1 MLKYKT
7 NYIKYLLLAISF
19 MAMIG
24 AYKDTFAQGRD
35 RSKFQIG
42 FIDTSGSYIDTSLIS
57 DTTKIRGPID
67 STARVNNFKFERVD
81 EPVPDYGVWRS
92 SLLLY
97 GSSQVTY
104 SVKFD
109 SLDNVIIS
117 ETIDNEQLKVP
128 LVIPLD
134 KYIALRS
141 ELGLKDQFYRI
152 VSDKF
157 QIETQDDLEKLFK
170 NITEIT
176 IPLPFA
182 TETIFGP
189 PTINLKINGIIDIT
203 ASYQRSTNDLST
215 ILSESQ
221 NQNNINF
228 KQEVQV
234 TTKGTVGDKLTVDAD
249 WNSQRT
255 FEFENQLKLK
265 YTGYPDEVIQLIE
278 AGNVSLETRSNL
290 IGSTQALFGVKAQFK
305 LGPLTLTTIASQKKS
320 EKKEVNITGGS
331 VETPFDISIYDYAET
346 NYLLDETW
354 GQYFTRYYTNGNT
367 PIDVT
372 DVQVWVYAEPN
383 NPNKR
388 FVYGLDTLGI
398 RPTGGYFF
406 PDTTTAVPGHV
417 LIGNFVKLDASEY
430 TWNRYA
436 GYITLNGNL
445 QSYGKDAIAVA
456 YKFNDSISSG
466 KQIGDFVNDVSSNA
480 MLKLKLLRYE
490 SQKPPDQDPNYAR
503 LWNRMLKN
511 IYNLGVRNIKNDPA
525 NLTFNIYYSEPGQ
538 TPTPQYN
545 GTGPKNGKTYMNI
558 TGVDY
563 RVNGDPTTV
572 LPDGD
577 NNFDFFPGNTIDLAN
592 GNIIFP
598 SLRPFSTT
606 LREKGVEDIYIG
618 KNDTIYT
625 SSKSTAQNFGNLKFT
640 LKGNAKGDASSRYSL
655 GFNLVEGSVKVF
667 NGTVE
672 LAQGIDYSI
681 DYSLG
686 ELVIINASALV
697 AGANLKI
704 TYETN
709 DLFQLASKTLLGTR
723 AEFQF
728 NKTSYLGFTL
738 INLKQQ
744 TLNNKIRIGE
754 EPTNNTIIG
763 FDASTD
769 IKTNFL
775 TKLVNKIPGY
785 NTKEESI
792 LNLKG
797 EIAFMLPDPNTLKS
811 IIPSDNGEAVAY
823 IDDFEGVKKVIPL
836 GLNPLSWTLSSI
848 PYDNVL
854 VPGVLEDAVRDSL
867 MSRKRGRLNWYNLLN
882 NVPILEVYPNRS
894 VASNQNQSLTPM
906 VFDIKPDSVGAYNY
920 IKYSDFAAEGPAENK
935 WSGVFKYINSS
946 QTNLVDENINY
957 IEVWMQVNG
966 GRPVL
971 NDSAKMLID
980 LGTITEKIITSKRMP
995 LNSSNPNTNY
1005 HTEDKNSSGQLDV
1018 GEDNGID
1025 GQPNSAENTYFSEL
1039 SAETGG
1045 DPSRDDYQWVQGSG
1059 NYVSFNGTE
1068 QNATNL
1074 TEAKR
1079 IDTEDLN
1086 NNGNLDLINNYFE
1099 YSIPLDS
1106 ASFTNHPFV
1115 AGGGNA
1121 GWYQF
1126 IIPLDQWKRTVGNNA
1141 TLTNI
1146 QYARVWFKG
1155 FEQQT
1160 QIKIVDFNL
1169 VGNQWVKS
1177 NKNDTS
1183 YSVSVVNIE
1192 DNPNY
1197 YSPPVDG
1204 LRQKDQTQVDQNVL
1218 SNEQSMSLDVTDI
1231 LPGQGKYVFKSF
1243 TTRPIDL
1250 VNYKIFKVFVNGD
1263 SSFTY
1268 TNPNKYDAAVVVR
1281 LGNDSSNYY
1290 EYRAPIRPDIRP
1302 MTPWNSL
1309 NEVIINLSEL
1319 TAIKQKADSTGLIHY
1334 EPVVNGPP
1342 GAYYGVIGSPS
1353 IRDVRQITLGVYN
1366 NNDDPIVT
1374 RELTGSVW
1382 FDEMRVIKTNDASG
1396 YAFTLSAGL
1405 KIADLA
1411 TLNFSYNKTD
1421 PNFHSLETSFGNL
1434 TTANSWEFSGLV
1446 NAHKIIN
1453 ALLSKYISVKFKD
1466 FFTLPISFSHQEIL
1480 DKPKYLPATDI
1491 DLETA
1496 ANNKYAQIL
1505 EETGNQELAAY
1516 YADQIRVA
1524 SQTLRIANR
1533 FSITGAKFTFPGDNF
1548 FVQQIL
1554 NKLEVNFVRN
1564 TYTERTP
1571 TLESK
1576 YAWDMNGSVGLSTDI
1591 DLMNSLNL
1599 KIGRFLPFG
1608 EEFKEARMYFFFPF
1622 MPLAPLFTNNIA
1634 LSGSFNRRRGDEKLR
1649 ASFTN
1654 SPTSRQFDASRGFT
1668 MNWKFIENWMIDV
1681 QGDYSF
1687 RSGSDLTYL
1696 ETTNDSLRLQRNNA
1710 EIYDDIFFNNGLI
1723 NWGKDLDYSQTVS
1736 INPKFNIPGLRD
1748 FIDLTGSYRVIYGWR
1763 ASQFNNAQGSNVGF
1777 NSDLQATAFVKLNSI
1792 FKLFSKSNNLMGG
1805 SKKEFQDQNPAD
1817 LLKLLKTFIP
1827 DQVSVTYA
1835 QTKQLQNPAIQ
1846 GRPGFGNFWMQFNSK
1861 ENLGPSRMYQL
1872 GWETDP
1878 GRRIPL
1884 LNLVD
1889 NLNLNNTYTLNTF
1902 INPIFP
1908 DNLKLS
1914 FTYKTGTGTVN
1925 SLTYNSDSSGFIG
1938 TPINTLENRT
1948 VTRPSFFVSE
1958 GVIED
1963 KLGIFLGDTTS
1974 GVSQA
1979 QFFSENFEKNM
1990 VSFPFPSWTLSLT
2003 GIEKFEMFQN
2013 IAQAVTLES
2022 GYSSEYRKVISYDG
2036 RTPEYI
2042 SAQALTSGFTPLIG
2056 VNFTFKQ
2063 ISGGNLT
2070 ASFKLSNTNNFI
2082 FEPNNAKL
2090 TNTAT
2095 NDIAINASF
2104 TKSGFSL
2111 PLFGLSLEN
2120 NLTIS
2125 FSYTRTK
2132 NDPKVWSYLSN
2143 IWESNSQNG
2152 STSTT
2157 LNPSIQYNLSRS
2169 VTMQL
2174 FYKYTKIEP
2183 TGSNLQITT
2192 RTTNEA
2198 GLNIRLQIQ

>member
-1 MLKYKT
+1 MFVVL
-7 NYIKYLLLAISF
+7 F
-19 MAMIG
+19 CCV
-24 AYKDTFAQGRD
+24 KDTFGQGRD
-35 RSKFQIG
+35 RSKFQLG

-67 STARVNNFKFERVD
+67 STARVNNFKYERTD
-81 EPVPDYGVWRS
+81 EPVPEFGNYIS
-92 SLLLY
+92 PLLLY
-97 GSSQVTY
+97 RSNQIEYT
-104 SVKFD
+104 VKFD
-109 SLDNVIIS
+109 TLNNVVITES
-117 ETIDNEQLKVP
+117 FQGEQLKVP

-134 KYIALRS
+134 KYIEVRS
-141 ELGLKDQFYRI
+141 RLEVQNQFYRI
-152 VSDKF
+152 VADKY
-157 QIETQDDLEKLFK
+157 QIETEDDLTKLFK

-182 TETIFGP
+182 SETIFGP

-203 ASYQRSTNDLST
+203 TSYQRSTNDLAT
-215 ILSESQ
+215 ITSVSQ

-265 YTGYPDEVIQLIE
+265 YTGYPDEVIQSIE

-346 NYLLDETW
+346 NYLFDENW

-388 FVYGLDTLGI
+388 FVYGLDTLAVKPI
-398 RPTGGYFF
+398 GGYVFT
-406 PDTTTAVPGHV
+406 DTTTAIPGHV
-417 LIGNFVKLDASEY
+417 LIGNFVKLDASEFS
-430 TWNRYA
+430 WNRYA

-445 QSYGKDAIAVA
+445 QAYGKDAIAVA
-456 YKFNDSISSG
+456 YKFNDSTATG
-466 KQIGDFVNDVSSNA
+466 LQIGDFVNDVSSNA

-511 IYNLGVRNIKNDPA
+511 IYNLGVRNVKNDPSS
-525 NLTFNIYYSEPGQ
+525 LTFNIYYSEPGQ

-545 GTGPKNGKTYMNI
+545 GSGPKSGKTYMNI
-558 TGVDY
+558 TGIDY
-563 RVNGDPTTV
+563 RVNGDPSTI

-577 NNFDFFPGNTIDLAN
+577 NYFDFFPGNTVDLTN

-606 LREKGVEDIYIG
+606 LRNKGIEEIYIG
-618 KNDTIYT
+618 KNDTIYS
-625 SSKSTAQNFGNLKFT
+625 SSKLTAQNFGSLKFNLKGT
-640 LKGNAKGDASSRYSL
+640 AKGDASSRYSL

-667 NGTVE
+667 NGSVE
-672 LAQGIDYSI
+672 LLAGIDYSI

-686 ELVIINASALV
+686 ELLIINASALV

-723 AEFQF
+723 AELQF
-728 NKTSYLGFTL
+728 NKTTYLGFTL

-792 LNLKG
+792 LNFKG

-823 IDDFEGVKKVIPL
+823 IDDFEGVKKTIPL

-854 VPGVLEDAVRDSL
+854 VPGILSDTERDSL

-882 NVPILEVYPNRS
+882 NVPIIEVYPNRQT
-894 VASNQNQSLTPM
+894 ATNQNQSLTPF
-906 VFDIKPDSVGAYNY
+906 VLDIKPDSVGAYNY
-920 IKYSDFAAEGPAENK
+920 IKKSDFDIEGVPRDK
-935 WSGVFKYINSS
+935 WSGIFKFINSS
-946 QTNLVDENINY
+946 QTNLLDENINY

-966 GRPVL
+966 GHPLL
-971 NDSAKMLID
+971 NDSAKMIID
-980 LGTITEKIITSKRMP
+980 LGAISEKIITSKIMP

-1025 GQPNSAENTYFSEL
+1025 GQPNSAELLYFPL
-1039 SAETGG
+1039 LGPETGG
-1045 DPSRDDYQWVQGSG
+1045 DPSRDDYSWVQGSN

-1099 YSIPLDS
+1099 YVIPLDA
-1106 ASFTNHPFV
+1106 ASFGNHPFI

-1126 IIPLDQWKRTVGNNA
+1126 IIPLEEWKRTVGNNA

-1146 QYARVWFKG
+1146 QFARVWFKG
-1155 FEQQT
+1155 FEQNT

-1177 NKNDTS
+1177 NKNDTT
-1183 YSVSVVNIE
+1183 YTVSVVNIE
-1192 DNPNY
+1192 DNPNI
-1197 YSPPVDG
+1197 YSPPVEG
-1204 LRQKDQTQVDQNVL
+1204 LRQKDQSQVNQNVL
-1218 SNEQSMSLDVTDI
+1218 SNEQSISLDVSDI
-1231 LPGQGKYVFKSF
+1231 LPGQGKYIFKSYN
-1243 TTRPIDL
+1243 TRALDL
-1250 VNYKIFKVFVNGD
+1250 INYKILKVFVNGD
-1263 SSFTY
+1263 SSFSY
-1268 TNPNKYDAAVVVR
+1268 TNSSKYDAAVVIR
-1281 LGNDSSNYY
+1281 IGNDTSNYY
-1290 EYRAPIRPDIRP
+1290 EYRAPIRPDVRP
-1302 MTPWNSL
+1302 MTPWNTF
-1309 NEVIINLSEL
+1309 NEVVINLSDL
-1319 TAIKQKADSTGLIHY
+1319 TSIKQKVDSLGIIHY
-1334 EPVVNGPP
+1334 EPVINGPP
-1342 GAYYGVIGSPS
+1342 GAMYGVIGRPS

-1366 NNDDPIVT
+1366 NNDDPIIT
-1374 RELTGSVW
+1374 KELTGSVW

-1396 YAFTLSAGL
+1396 YAFTLSTSL

-1421 PNFHSLETSFGNL
+1421 PNFHSLERSFGNL
-1434 TTANSWEFSGLV
+1434 TTANSWEISGLF
-1446 NAHKIIN
+1446 NAHKLLN
-1453 ALLSKYISVKFKD
+1453 ALLSKYVSVKFKN
-1466 FFTLPISFSHQEIL
+1466 FFTIPISFSHLEVL

-1491 DLETA
+1491 ELETA
-1496 ANNKYAQIL
+1496 ANNKYAEIL
-1505 EETGNQELAAY
+1505 AQTGSQETAEY
-1516 YADQIRVA
+1516 YADRIRVA
-1524 SQTLRIANR
+1524 AQTLRIANR
-1533 FSITGAKFTFPGDNF
+1533 FSVSGAKFTFPGENF
-1548 FVQQIL
+1548 FVKQIL
-1554 NKLEVNFVRN
+1554 NKIEVNFVRN
-1564 TYTERTP
+1564 TYTERNP

-1576 YAWDMNGSVGLSTDI
+1576 NAWDMNGSVGLSSDI

-1599 KIGRFLPFG
+1599 KIGKFLPFG

-1622 MPLAPLFTNNIA
+1622 MPLAPLFTNNIS

-1649 ASFTN
+1649 ASFNN
-1654 SPTSRQFDASRGFT
+1654 SPVSRQFDANRGFN
-1668 MNWKFIENWMIDV
+1668 MNWKFIENWIV
-1681 QGDYSF
+1681 NVHGDYSF

-1696 ETTNDSLRLQRNNA
+1696 ETTNDSLRLERN
-1710 EIYDDIFFNNGLI
+1710 ESQIFDDIFFNNGLI

-1748 FIDLTGSYRVIYGWR
+1748 FIDLTSSYRVIYGWR
-1763 ASQFNNAQGSNVGF
+1763 ASQFNNAQGSNVGY
-1777 NSDLQATAFVKLNSI
+1777 NTDLQATAFLKISQL
-1792 FKLFSKSNNLMGG
+1792 FKLFKPKNNIMGG
-1805 SKKEFQDQNPAD
+1805 SKQGYQNQDPQD
-1817 LLKLLKTFIP
+1817 LIKLLGTFIP
-1827 DQVSVTYA
+1827 EQISVTFA

-1846 GRPGFGNFWMQFNSK
+1846 GRPGFGNFWMQFGSK
-1861 ENLGPSRMYQL
+1861 EYLGPSRMYQL
-1872 GWETDP
+1872 GWQTDP
-1878 GRRIPL
+1878 GKRIPL
-1884 LNLVD
+1884 LSLTD
-1889 NLNLNNTYTLNTF
+1889 NFNLNNSYTFNTF

-1908 DNLKLS
+1908 NSLKIN
-1914 FTYKTGTGTVN
+1914 FTYKTGTGTIN
-1925 SLTYNSDSSGFIG
+1925 SLTYNTDSFGFIG
-1938 TPINTLENRT
+1938 LPVNSIEIRT
-1948 VTRPSFFVSE
+1948 ITRPSFFVSS

-1963 KLGIFLGDTTS
+1963 KLGIPDTN
-1974 GVSQA
+1974 VNQA
-1979 QFFSENFEKNM
+1979 KFFAENFEKNL
-1990 VSFPFPSWTLSLT
+1990 VSFPFPSWTLTLT
-2003 GIEKFEMFQN
+2003 GIEKFEMFSN
-2013 IAQAVTLES
+2013 FAQSVTLES
-2022 GYSSEYRKVISYDG
+2022 GYSSEYRKVLSYDG

-2056 VNFTFKQ
+2056 VNFTFKP
-2063 ISGGNLT
+2063 ISDGNLT
-2070 ASFKLSNTNNFI
+2070 ASFKLSNTKNYLMD
-2082 FEPNNAKL
+2082 PNNAKL

-2095 NDIAINASF
+2095 NDLAINASF

-2111 PLFGLSLEN
+2111 PIFGLSLEN

-2132 NDPKVWSYLSN
+2132 NDPLVYSFLSGF
-2143 IWESNSQNG
+2143 WESNSQNG

>member
-1 MLKYKT
+1 M
-7 NYIKYLLLAISF
+7 KYLLIAISF
-19 MAMIG
+19 MAVTGIF
-24 AYKDTFAQGRD
+24 KDTFAQGRD

-42 FIDTSGSYIDTSLIS
+42 FVDTSGSYIDTSLIS

-67 STARVNNFKFERVD
+67 STARVNNFKFERTD
-81 EPVPDYGVWRS
+81 EPVPDYGNWRS

-97 GSSQVTY
+97 GSSQVNY

-109 SLDNVIIS
+109 SLNNAIIT
-117 ETIDNEQLKVP
+117 ETIDGEQLKVP
-128 LVIPLD
+128 LVIPFD
-134 KYIALRS
+134 KYIELRS
-141 ELGLKDQFYRI
+141 QLSVKDQFYRI
-152 VSDKF
+152 VSEKF

-346 NYLLDETW
+346 NYLLDERW
-354 GQYFTRYYTNGNT
+354 GHFFNRYYTGQNT
-367 PIDVT
+367 SLDVT
-372 DVQVWVYAEPN
+372 EIQVWVYAEPN

-388 FVYGLDTLGI
+388 FVYGVDDMPI
-398 RPTGGYFF
+398 RPTGGYTQYT
-406 PDTTTAVPGHV
+406 DTTTAIPGHV
-417 LIGNFVKLDASEY
+417 LIGNFVKLDASEF

-445 QSYGKDAIAVA
+445 QQLGKDAIAVA
-456 YKFNDSISSG
+456 FKYNDSSG
-466 KQIGDFVNDVSSNA
+466 TGFQIGDFDNQVSSNA
-480 MLKLKLLRYE
+480 MLKLRLLRYE
-490 SQKPPDQDPNYAR
+490 SQKPPDQDTNYAR

-511 IYNLGVRNIKNDPA
+511 IYNLPARNINNDPS
-525 NLTFNIYYSEPGQ
+525 NLKFNIYYTEPGQ
-538 TPTPQYN
+538 NPISTYN
-545 GTGPKNGKTYMNI
+545 GSGPKNGRSFMNI

-563 RVNGDPTTV
+563 RQNGNPSSN

-577 NNFDFFPGNTIDLAN
+577 NEFDFFPGNTIDLAN

-598 SLRPFSTT
+598 NLRPFTDQLIQQQIDT
-606 LREKGVEDIYIG
+606 GYIG
-618 KNDTIYT
+618 RNSLIYN
-625 SSKSTAQNFGNLKFT
+625 SSKTTAQNEGYIKFSF
-640 LKGNAKGDASSRYSL
+640 KGIVKGEASSRYSL

-697 AGANLKI
+697 TGANLKI

-728 NKTSYLGFTL
+728 NKTTYLGFTL

-854 VPGVLEDAVRDSL
+854 VPNVISDTERDSL

-920 IKYSDFAAEGPAENK
+920 IKYNEFAAEGPAENK

-946 QTNLVDENINY
+946 QTNLIDENINY

-966 GRPVL
+966 GQPIQ
-971 NDSAKMLID
+971 NDSARMLID
-980 LGTITEKIITSKRMP
+980 LGTISEKIITSKRMP
-995 LNSSNPNTNY
+995 LNTSNPNTNY

-1025 GQPNSAENTYFSEL
+1025 GQPNSQENITFSEL
-1039 SAETGG
+1039 TAETGG
-1045 DPSRDDYQWVQGSG
+1045 DPSRDDYQWVQGSN

-1106 ASFTNHPFV
+1106 VSFTNHPFV

-1169 VGNQWVKS
+1169 VGNQWVKQ
-1177 NKNDTS
+1177 NKSDTT

-1197 YSPPVDG
+1197 YSPPVEG
-1204 LRQKDQTQVDQNVL
+1204 LRQRDQTQVDQNVL
-1218 SNEQSMSLDVTDI
+1218 SNEQSMSLDI
-1231 LPGQGKYVFKSF
+1231 SNLLPGQGKYVYKSF
-1243 TTRPIDL
+1243 TTRPYDL

-1268 TNPNKYDAAVVVR
+1268 TNTNKYDAAVVVR
-1281 LGNDSSNYY
+1281 LGSDTSNYY
-1290 EYRAPIRPDIRP
+1290 EYRAPIRPDTRP
-1302 MTPWNSL
+1302 MTPWNTF

-1319 TAIKQKADSTGLIHY
+1319 AAIKQKADSTGLIHY
-1334 EPVVNGPP
+1334 EPVINGPP
-1342 GAYYGVIGSPS
+1342 GAVYGVIGSPS

-1366 NNDDPIVT
+1366 NNDDPIIT
-1374 RELTGSVW
+1374 RELSGSIW

-1396 YAFTLSAGL
+1396 YAFNLSAGL

-1411 TLNFSYNKTD
+1411 TLNFNYNKTD

-1434 TTANSWEFSGLV
+1434 TTANSWELSGVV

-1453 ALLSKYISVKFKD
+1453 ALLSKYVSVKFKD
-1466 FFTLPISFSHQEIL
+1466 FFTLPISFSHQEVL
-1480 DKPKYLPATDI
+1480 DKPRYLPATDI
-1491 DLETA
+1491 ELETA
-1496 ANNKYAQIL
+1496 ANNKY
-1505 EETGNQELAAY
+1505 QEMLNLYPDNPEIAAY

-1524 SQTLRIANR
+1524 AQTLRIANR
-1533 FSITGAKFTFPGDNF
+1533 FSITGAKFTFPGENF

-1554 NKLEVNFVRN
+1554 NKLEVSFVRN
-1564 TYTERTP
+1564 SYIERNP

-1576 YAWDMNGSVGLSTDI
+1576 YAWDMNGSVGMSTDI

-1599 KIGRFLPFG
+1599 KIGKFLPFG

-1649 ASFTN
+1649 SSFTG

-1668 MNWKFIENWMIDV
+1668 MNWKFIENWMIDL

-1710 EIYDDIFFNNGLI
+1710 EIFDDIFFNNGLI
-1723 NWGKDLDYSQTVS
+1723 NWGKELDYSQTVS

-1748 FIDLTGSYRVIYGWR
+1748 FVDLTSSYRVIYGWR

-1777 NSDLQATAFVKLNSI
+1777 NSDLQATAFVKLNNI
-1792 FKLFSKSNNLMGG
+1792 FKLFSKTNNLMGG

-1827 DQVSVTYA
+1827 EQVSVTYA
-1835 QTKQLQNPAIQ
+1835 QVKQIQNPAIQ
-1846 GRPGFGNFWMQFNSK
+1846 GRPGFGNFWMQFNSQ

-1878 GRRIPL
+1878 GKRIPL

-1889 NLNLNNTYTLNTF
+1889 IYNLNNTYTFNTF

-1908 DNLKLS
+1908 DNLKLN
-1914 FTYKTGTGTVN
+1914 FTYKTTTGTVN
-1925 SLTYNSDSSGFIG
+1925 SLTYNTDSSGFIG
-1938 TPINTLENRT
+1938 TPVNTLENRT
-1948 VTRPSFFVSE
+1948 ISRPSFFVTE
-1958 GVIED
+1958 GVIPE
-1963 KLGIFLGDTTS
+1963 KMGSYFLDTLT
-1974 GVSQA
+1974 GVTQA
-1979 QFFSENFEKNM
+1979 QYFSENFEKNM
-1990 VSFPFPSWTLSLT
+1990 VSFPFPSWTLSLS

-2013 IAQAVTLES
+2013 IAQTITLES
-2022 GYSSEYRKVISYDG
+2022 GYSSEYRKVISYNG
-2036 RTPEYI
+2036 TSPEYI

-2063 ISGGNLT
+2063 LSGGNLT
-2070 ASFKLSNTNNFI
+2070 ASFKLSNTNNYI
-2082 FEPNNAKL
+2082 FEPTNAKL

-2132 NDPKVWSYLSN
+2132 NDPQVWSYLEPY
-2143 IWESNSQNG
+2143 WESNSQNG

>member
-1 MLKYKT
+1 MKYVLAAVLF
-7 NYIKYLLLAISF
+7 ILLISTVN
-19 MAMIG
+19 
-24 AYKDTFAQGRD
+24 DTFAQGRD
-35 RSKFQIG
+35 RSKYQIG
-42 FIDTSGSYIDTSLIS
+42 FIDTSGSYLDTSLYG
-57 DTTKIRGPID
+57 DTTKIRGPVD
-67 STARVNNFKFERVD
+67 STARVNNFKFEKVD
-81 EPVPDYGVWRS
+81 EPLPEYGNWRS
-92 SLLLY
+92 PLLLY
-97 GSSQVTY
+97 GSGQVRY
-104 SVKFD
+104 DIKFD
-109 SLDNVIIS
+109 SLNNVIIT
-117 ETIDNEQLKVP
+117 ETLDGEQLKVP
-128 LVIPLD
+128 LVMPLE
-134 KYIALRS
+134 KYIELRS
-141 ELGLKDQFYRI
+141 DLNAKDQFYRLI
-152 VSDKF
+152 TDKYV
-157 QIETQDDLEKLFK
+157 IETQDDLEKLFR

-203 ASYQRSTNDLST
+203 ASYQKSTNDLQT

-221 NQNNINF
+221 DQNNINF

-265 YTGYPDEVIQLIE
+265 YTGYPDEVIQSIE

-354 GQYFTRYYTNGNT
+354 GQYFTSYYTTGIT

-372 DVQVWVYAEPN
+372 QIEVWVYAEPN

-388 FVYGLDTLGI
+388 SVYGSDTLGLAGT
-398 RPTGGYFF
+398 RPAGGYTLQ
-406 PDTTTAVPGHV
+406 DSTTAVLGRTLV
-417 LIGNFVKLDASEY
+417 GNFVKLDPSEF
-430 TWNRYA
+430 TLNRYA

-445 QSYGKDAIAVA
+445 QSFGKDAIAVA
-456 YKFNDSISSG
+456 YKYIIG
-466 KQIGDFVNDVSSNA
+466 GTEIQVGDFVNDISPSAKV
-480 MLKLKLLRYE
+480 KLRLLRYE
-490 SQKPPDQDPNYAR
+490 SQKPPDQDTNYTR

-511 IYNLGVRNIKNDPA
+511 IYNLGVRNVKNDPS
-525 NLTFNIYYSEPGQ
+525 NLTFNVYFTEPGQ
-538 TPTPQYN
+538 TPNPQYN
-545 GTGPKNGKTYMNI
+545 GQTPQISNRSWMNLTGL
-558 TGVDY
+558 DY
-563 RVNGDPTTV
+563 RVNGQPSDSIPQ
-572 LPDGD
+572 GD
-577 NNFDFFPGNTIDLAN
+577 NAFDFFPGNTIDLVN

-598 SLRPFSTT
+598 YLRPFSTT
-606 LREKGVEDIYIG
+606 LRQKGVEEVFIAR
-618 KNDTIYT
+618 NDTIYT
-625 SSKSTAQNFGNLKFT
+625 SSKSTAQNVGYLKFS
-640 LKGNAKGDASSRYSL
+640 LKGTAKGDASSRYSL

-667 NGTVE
+667 NGSVE
-672 LAQGIDYSI
+672 LVQGIDYSI

-686 ELVIINASALV
+686 ELVIINATALV

-723 AEFQF
+723 AELQF
-728 NKTSYLGFTL
+728 NKTTYLGFTL

-792 LNLKG
+792 LNFKG
-797 EIAFMLPDPNTLKS
+797 EVAFMLPDPNTLKS

-848 PYDNVL
+848 PYDERL
-854 VPGVLEDAVRDSL
+854 VPGVFSDEVRDSL

-882 NVPILEVYPNRS
+882 NVPILEVYPFRS
-894 VASNQNQSLTPM
+894 VASNQNQSLTPF
-906 VFDIKPDSVGAYNY
+906 VFDIKPDSVGQYNY
-920 IKYSDFAAEGPAENK
+920 LKYSEFAAEGPAEDK
-935 WSGVFKYINSS
+935 WSGVFKFINSS
-946 QTNLVDENINY
+946 QTNLIDENINY

-966 GRPVL
+966 GNPITS
-971 NDSAKMLID
+971 DSAKMLID
-980 LGTITEKIITSKRMP
+980 LGAISERIITTKKMP
-995 LNSSNPNTNY
+995 LNSTDPNINY
-1005 HTEDKNSSGQLDV
+1005 HTEDRNGSGQLDI

-1025 GQPNSAENTYFSEL
+1025 GRPSETTNGILGERFYFPEL
-1039 SAETGG
+1039 WEETGG
-1045 DPSRDDYQWVQGSG
+1045 DPSRDNYSWVQGST
-1059 NYVSFNGTE
+1059 NYSGFNGSE
-1068 QNATNL
+1068 LNATNL

-1099 YSIPLDS
+1099 YVIPLDS
-1106 ASFTNHPFV
+1106 NSFKNHPFI

-1126 IIPLDQWKRTVGNNA
+1126 IIPLDEWKRTVGGSP

-1155 FEQQT
+1155 FETQT

-1169 VGNQWVKS
+1169 VGNQWVKQ
-1177 NKNDTS
+1177 NKTDTT
-1183 YSVSVVNIE
+1183 YTVSVVNVE

-1204 LRQKDQTQVDQNVL
+1204 LRQRDQTQVDQNVL
-1218 SNEQSMSLDVTDI
+1218 SNEQSMSLDVSKI

-1243 TTRPIDL
+1243 NTRPLDL

-1263 SSFTY
+1263 SSFSY

-1281 LGNDSSNYY
+1281 FGNDTSNYY

-1302 MTPWNSL
+1302 MTPWNSF
-1309 NEVIINLSEL
+1309 NEVVINLSEL
-1319 TAIKQKADSTGLIHY
+1319 SAIKQKVDSTGLVHY

-1342 GAYYGVIGSPS
+1342 GAKYGVIGNPS
-1353 IRDVRQITLGVYN
+1353 IRDIRQITLGVYN

-1374 RELTGSVW
+1374 RELSGSVW
-1382 FDEMRVIKTNDASG
+1382 FDEMRVIQANDASG

-1411 TLNFSYNKTD
+1411 TLNFSFNKTD

-1446 NAHKIIN
+1446 NAHKVIN
-1453 ALLSKYISVKFKD
+1453 ALLSKYVSVKFKD

-1496 ANNKYAQIL
+1496 ANNKYAQVL
-1505 EETGNQELAAY
+1505 EETGNPDIAAY
-1516 YADQIRVA
+1516 YADQIRVSA
-1524 SQTLRIANR
+1524 QTLRIANR
-1533 FSITGAKFTFPGDNF
+1533 FSISGAKFTFPGDNF

-1564 TYTERTP
+1564 SYTERTP

-1576 YAWDMNGSVGLSTDI
+1576 YAWDMNGSVGLSSDL
-1591 DLMNSLNL
+1591 DLMNTLNL

-1649 ASFTN
+1649 SAFDN
-1654 SPTSRQFDASRGFT
+1654 SPTSRQFDANRGFT
-1668 MNWKFIENWMIDV
+1668 MNWKFIENWMIDL

-1696 ETTNDSLRLQRNNA
+1696 ETYNDSARTQRPAA

-1736 INPKFNIPGLRD
+1736 FNPKINIPGLRD

-1763 ASQFNNAQGSNVGF
+1763 ASQFNNAQGSNVGY
-1777 NSDLQATAFVKLNSI
+1777 NTDLQATAFVKLNNLFNI
-1792 FKLFSKSNNLMGG
+1792 FKSTNKIMGG
-1805 SKKEFQDQNPAD
+1805 SKNEFQEQDPAD
-1817 LLKLLKTFIP
+1817 IFKILRTFIP
-1827 DQVSVTYA
+1827 DQVSVTYS

-1846 GRPGFGNFWMQFNSK
+1846 GRPGFGNFWMQFNSQ
-1861 ENLGPSRMYQL
+1861 ENLGPSRFYQL

-1878 GRRIPL
+1878 GKRIPL
-1884 LNLVD
+1884 TNLVD
-1889 NLNLNNTYTLNTF
+1889 NLNLNNTYTFNTF

-1908 DNLKLS
+1908 DNLKLNL
-1914 FTYKTGTGTVN
+1914 TYKTGTGTIN
-1925 SLTYNSDSSGFIG
+1925 SLTYNTDAEGYLGSPVNSS
-1938 TPINTLENRT
+1938 ENRT
-1948 VTRPSFFVSE
+1948 ITRPSFFV
-1958 GVIED
+1958 GLKDNIGD
-1963 KLGIFLGDTTS
+1963 QLGIPSGTDT
-1974 GVSQA
+1974 VNQA
-1979 QFFSENFEKNM
+1979 TFFSENFEKNV
-1990 VSFPFPSWTLSLT
+1990 VSFPFPSWNLSLT
-2003 GIEKFEMFQN
+2003 GIEKFEMFTN
-2013 IAQAVTLES
+2013 IAQSVTLES
-2022 GYSSEYRKVISYDG
+2022 GYSSEYRKVLTYDG
-2036 RTPEYI
+2036 IRAEYI

-2063 ISGGNLT
+2063 LSGGNLT
-2070 ASFKLSNTNNFI
+2070 ASFKLSNTDNI
-2082 FEPNNAKL
+2082 IMEPNNAKL
-2090 TNTAT
+2090 TNTST
-2095 NDIAINASF
+2095 SDIAINASF

-2132 NDPKVWSYLSN
+2132 NDPQVYSFLSGF
-2143 IWESNSQNG
+2143 WESNSQNG